1 MGQSARL
8 SSDTH
13 RYCLP
18 YNALVWGF
26 LYGNGVLLNTK
37 GTILKN
43 YVGPADLCACDDM
56 VLGMK
61 EMGFCG
67 RRRCGESSDW
77 VPFFDRKKVKDLMK
91 MLSRL
96 EQWSA

>member
-1 MGQSARL
+1 
-8 SSDTH
+8 
-13 RYCLP
+13 
-18 YNALVWGF
+18 
-26 LYGNGVLLNTK
+26 
-37 GTILKN
+37 
-43 YVGPADLCACDDM
+43 M

-67 RRRCGESSDW
+67 RGRCGESSDW